1 MNLSKEREAEIRRI
15 HSAHSSARY
24 KEWCESCDLLAALD
38 AERERVKGLENAER
52 NSLKVLASALH
63 KIAPELTLELIDRWN
78 VANGEAEAALEDFLK
93 TLRAAKEQA

>member
-1 MNLSKEREAEIRRI
+1 MKPSKEREADIRRL
-15 HSAHSSARY
+15 ARST
-24 KEWCESCDLLAALD
+24 KVVVNREVIIDLLAALD